1 MFKSIFHIMT
11 TEDTSLVL
19 KDSSLLNGSL
29 LLQSEG
35 GLEEEITIFQNLSL
49 LRADKLRGMNGAVT
63 G

>member
-19 KDSSLLNGSL
+19 KASSLLNGSL

-35 GLEEEITIFQNLSL
+35 ALEEEITLF
-49 LRADKLRGMNGAVT
+49 
-63 G
+63 